1 MGEYVEAT
9 ASNSA
14 WGLRPHPP
22 SFYKNNRTIHY
33 SSGNISYSIS
43 SRSNLSFFASH
54 LCLMISS
61 DLIMIS
67 LTISLCVS
75 RDDLTNVSKSIL
87 KRMSAS
93 LLDQLTYFRSFQ
105 SDICLLGPEKG
116 IIPMVSNASQYLDRS
131 MTFVL
136 ASKYAKHSEI
146 RSAAGC
152 HDSVEK
158 TIPATL
164 FSSLIPVTAMSKT
177 PKE

>member
-1 MGEYVEAT
+1 MY
-9 ASNSA
+9 
-14 WGLRPHPP
+14 
-22 SFYKNNRTIHY
+22 RTIHY

-116 IIPMVSNASQYLDRS
+116 IIPMVSKASQYLDRS
-131 MTFVL
+131 MTFIL

-164 FSSLIPVTAMSKT
+164 FSSLIPVMIHGRPNLVSLSVIDNHIML
-177 PKE
+177 PSMFRVPSYIRC